1 MQNLKH
7 MKRKLIFQLLAI
19 TGILIIF
26 ASCEYEFVEPEQLP
40 PLDPTDTISFAA
52 EIVPIFSAQGCDAS
66 SCHGGT
72 RQPDLR
78 PDNAYGSISSGYV
91 APFDPDNSS
100 IYTEPSPSGSHPGK
114 YTAEQSALIKQWIE
128 QGALDN

>member
-1 MQNLKH
+1 
-7 MKRKLIFQLLAI
+7 MKRKLLYQLLAI
-19 TGILIIF
+19 AGILLIF

-40 PLDPTDTISFAA
+40 ALDPTDTVSFSV
-52 EIVPIFSAQGCDAS
+52 EIVPIFSEQSCNNS

-78 PDNAYGSISSGYV
+78 EDNAYGSISSGYV
-91 APFDPDNSS
+91 TPFKPNDSP
-100 IYTEPSPSGSHPGK
+100 IYIEPSPSGSHPGK
-114 YTAEQSALIKQWIE
+114 YTSEQSALIKLWIE